1 MPHNLQRGKQY
12 VKQAQGRYLELA
24 GLLAT
29 AEAGTVD
36 WQTIR
41 AVSRSLQA
49 NLDSAAADLADEP
62 EG

>member
-1 MPHNLQRGKQY
+1 MARNLQRGKQY
-12 VKQAQGRYLELA
+12 VKQARDRHLELA
-24 GLLAT
+24 GLIAT
-29 AEAGTVD
+29 AEAGTAD
-36 WQTIR
+36 WVTIR